1 MSQSDLDV
9 NLSEIP
15 FGFEVGREIGPVDVF
30 LTGGTTVNIIDYNLS
45 NSVSWYQSGNSSPFM
60 RQRWRD
66 SGTPVRLGFYSGLSM
81 RVPLKRDGRVLLE
94 ARSSYRWVDPV
105 HVSAGIADVEI
116 DPSSWEAG
124 IGIVIILE

>member
-1 MSQSDLDV
+1 
-9 NLSEIP
+9 
-15 FGFEVGREIGPVDVF
+15 
-30 LTGGTTVNIIDYNLS
+30 
-45 NSVSWYQSGNSSPFM
+45 M